1 MDARDGLGEPTAYI
15 SRSALLH
22 NAALIRRSI
31 SPHVRI
37 CAIVKAGAYG
47 HNADIVVDTLANF
60 STDGSDRPAVDAFA
74 VADLDEAAALPA
86 VAQSVLILRPIENSF
101 LGRQHAKIDF
111 AIRNGWWLTITSPAA
126 ADDVARIAQAA
137 GRRAQLHIM
146 LDTGMTRAGIGL
158 DELEPLLRKIDSRP
172 TLRLAGLYTHFANSE
187 QPDHPWTIEQLAR
200 FLDITDSVVNQ
211 RAGKVIRHAANSGA
225 VFFSPPSH
233 LDMVRPGISLYGI
246 DPVGTPS
253 IDRPLRPVLRW
264 TVPLIGIR
272 QVSKGTS
279 IGYGQTWTS
288 PRQTR
293 IGLVPIGYADG
304 YNRLF
309 SNRGVMLVHGCPAPV
324 VGRVSMDLTTID
336 LGQVPMAAIG
346 DEVTVLDSDPL
357 SAASAYKLAGWAGT
371 IPYEI
376 FCRIGARVRRL
387 AVEPTDGQEIN
398 VVSEE
403 EEND

>member
-1 MDARDGLGEPTAYI
+1 
-15 SRSALLH
+15 
-22 NAALIRRSI
+22 
-31 SPHVRI
+31 
-37 CAIVKAGAYG
+37 
-47 HNADIVVDTLANF
+47 VDTLANF

-86 VAQSVLILRPIENSF
+86 VAQTVLVLRPIENSF

-111 AIRNGWWLTITSPAA
+111 AIRNGWWLTVTSPAA
-126 ADDVARIAQAA
+126 ADDVARIALAA

-146 LDTGMTRAGIGL
+146 VDTGMTRAGVGL
-158 DELEPLLRKIDSRP
+158 DELEALVRKIESRS
-172 TLRLAGLYTHFANSE
+172 TLRLAGLYTHFASSE
-187 QPDHPWTIEQLAR
+187 QADHPWTLEQLAR
-200 FLDITDSVVNQ
+200 FLDKTDIYCST
-211 RAGKVIRHAANSGA
+211 RTGKIVRHAANSGA

-246 DPVGTPS
+246 DPTGVPT

-264 TVPLIGIR
+264 TAPLIGIR
-272 QVSKGTS
+272 QVSKGVS
-279 IGYGQTWTS
+279 IGYGQTWTT
-288 PRQTR
+288 PRETR

-309 SNRGVMLVHGCPAPV
+309 SNRAVMLVHGCPAPV

-346 DEVTVLDSDPL
+346 DEVTVLDNDPL
-357 SAASAYKLAGWAGT
+357 SAASVYKLAAWADT

-376 FCRIGARVRRL
+376 FCRIGSRVRRL
-387 AVEPTDGQEIN
+387 AVEPTDGQEI
-398 VVSEE
+398 SAMHEE
-403 EEND
+403 EESE